1 MDKPLQPPRRQR
13 EQLRRRG
20 EILDA
25 ALHVFAVRGYD
36 GTTMAEISKAA
47 EYPLATIYKLF
58 PSKEKIY
65 LELVDSYIRQ
75 LEEILVAAVKRSDRS
90 PLERLASCARIK
102 AEFFQQNKD
111 YLKVFLA
118 EHGQIELA
126 MLPGA
131 RATEKP
137 RQALEQTYQRM
148 AGLYA
153 DLFAE
158 GIANGDF
165 KPLPPRDLGV
175 LYQAMTN
182 AMAWQWL
189 VSDTGQE
196 NLGNQMQRVLT
207 VLSGGI
213 CRHE

>member
-1 MDKPLQPPRRQR
+1 MDRSSQPPRRQR

-25 ALHVFAVRGYD
+25 ALRVFAKKGYD
-36 GTTMAEISKAA
+36 GTTMAEVSQAA
-47 EYPLATIYKLF
+47 EYPLATIYKIF

-65 LELVDSYIRQ
+65 VELVDSYIRQ
-75 LEEILVAAVKRSDRS
+75 LEERLAAAIKCRDRS
-90 PLERLASCARIK
+90 PLERLDSCARIK

-126 MLPGA
+126 MLPGT
-131 RATEKP
+131 RATEEP
-137 RQALEQTYQRM
+137 WQALEQTYQRM
-148 AGLYA
+148 IGLYA

-165 KPLPPRDLGV
+165 KPLPPRDLGI
-175 LYQAMTN
+175 LYLSMTN

-189 VSDTGQE
+189 VADTGQG
-196 NLGNQMQRVLT
+196 NLGDQMQHVLT
-207 VLSGGI
+207 ILSGGI

>member
-13 EQLRRRG
+13 EQLRRRE

-25 ALHVFAVRGYD
+25 ALRVFAVRGYD
-36 GTTMAEISKAA
+36 GTTMAEISRAA
-47 EYPLATIYKLF
+47 EYPLATIYKIF

-65 LELVDSYIRQ
+65 LQLVDSYISQ
-75 LEEILVAAVKRSDRS
+75 LEERMVAAAKRNDLS

-102 AEFFQQNKD
+102 AEFFQKNKD

-126 MLPGA
+126 MLPGT
-131 RATEKP
+131 RATEEP
-137 RQALEQTYQRM
+137 WQALEQTHQRM
-148 AGLYA
+148 IGLYS

-158 GIANGDF
+158 GIASGDF
-165 KPLPPRDLGV
+165 KPLPPRDLGI

-189 VSDTGQE
+189 VADTGQR
-196 NLGNQMQRVLT
+196 NLADQMQQVLT
-207 VLSGGI
+207 ILSGGI

>member
-1 MDKPLQPPRRQR
+1 MDNSPLPPRRDR
-13 EQLRRRG
+13 EQLRRRA

-25 ALHVFAVRGYD
+25 ALRVFAIRGYD
-36 GTTMAEISKAA
+36 GTTMAEISRAA
-47 EYPLATIYKLF
+47 EYPLATIYKIF

-65 LELVDSYIRQ
+65 LELVDSYVRQ
-75 LEEILVAAVKRSDRS
+75 LEERLVAAVQCSDRS

-126 MLPGA
+126 MLAGTCAKEEPW
-131 RATEKP
+131 
-137 RQALEQTYQRM
+137 QALEHTHQRM
-148 AGLYA
+148 ISLYA

-158 GIANGDF
+158 GIEKGDF
-165 KPLPPRDLGV
+165 KPLPPRDLGA

-189 VSDTGQE
+189 VADTGQG
-196 NLGNQMQRVLT
+196 NLEAQMQHVLT
-207 VLSGGI
+207 ILSGGI

>member
-1 MDKPLQPPRRQR
+1 MDRSSQPPRRQR
-13 EQLRRRG
+13 EQLRRRE

-25 ALHVFAVRGYD
+25 ALRVFAIRGYD
-36 GTTMAEISKAA
+36 GTTMAEISRTA
-47 EYPLATIYKLF
+47 EYPLATIYKIF

-65 LELVDSYIRQ
+65 LELVDSYVRQ
-75 LEEILVAAVKRSDRS
+75 LEERLVAAVKLIDRS
-90 PLERLASCARIK
+90 PLERLESCARIK

-126 MLPGA
+126 MLPGT
-131 RATEKP
+131 RATEEP
-137 RQALEQTYQRM
+137 WQALEHTYQRM
-148 AGLYA
+148 TDLYA

-175 LYQAMTN
+175 LYLAMTN

-189 VSDTGQE
+189 VADTEQR
-196 NLGNQMQRVLT
+196 NLGDQMQYVLKI
-207 VLSGGI
+207 LSGGI